1 MSISE
6 KIETIDNKIKQN
18 KALYNLDR
26 ETAEISTFLS
36 GNVSRYEFLTGKDV
50 LPEKDFLEK
59 ATTMKRFEYSPL
71 GKEFKGQTEIA
82 KKQYQKL
89 DNTFGFDK
97 IVKKRKT
104 STSKL

>member
-36 GNVSRYEFLTGKDV
+36 GNVSRYEFLTGLIK
-50 LPEKDFLEK
+50 
-59 ATTMKRFEYSPL
+59 
-71 GKEFKGQTEIA
+71 
-82 KKQYQKL
+82 
-89 DNTFGFDK
+89 
-97 IVKKRKT
+97 
-104 STSKL
+104 